1 MVVEIAQTL
10 GPEQTRFNDLHRSVR
25 TMIIV
30 RWIAVPWAFVQVL
43 SFEIPYPPGYKAM
56 ALGLS
61 SFLIVANVV
70 IWLLHRG
77 SGGRARARG
86 LAIAGLVIDAFVL
99 SAFVWLFAFDYDT
112 QVWALLGIAPLE
124 GAIMFQ
130 LRGALGTWV
139 PIAIIY
145 AGRDIWAAER
155 YGNPLIW
162 NSISFRMG
170 IGGIIALVAG
180 LMARDLMRERTQL
193 ADALDEI
200 KRIDKARSGLVS
212 MLGHDVRSPLTVIR
226 GVVETLLARW
236 DRVDDTDRRNLLESA
251 DRQAR
256 RLERLATDLLD
267 LARLDQGRMEL
278 DTEVLDVRAV
288 VEDALS
294 YVEGIDGKIAVDIQ
308 EGLTMRAD
316 PRRFEQV
323 VINLA
328 TNALSHGQPP
338 ITISGTTVDRR
349 ASLEVSDHGTGVDEA
364 ELAGLFEPFSA
375 DRKSGSVGYG
385 LAIVKAL
392 IEAQDGTVI
401 YEKNAHGGALFR
413 ISLPRD

>member
-1 MVVEIAQTL
+1 MVVEITQTL
-10 GPEQTRFNDLHRSVR
+10 EADQTRFNDLHRSVR

-30 RWIAVPWAFVQVL
+30 RWIAVPWAFVQIL
-43 SFEIPYPPGYKAM
+43 SFEAPYPPGYKAL
-56 ALGLS
+56 ALGIAG
-61 SFLIVANVV
+61 FLVVANVV
-70 IWLLHRG
+70 IWLLHRSPDG
-77 SGGRARARG
+77 RTRARQ
-86 LAIAGLVIDAFVL
+86 LAIAGLIIDVLVL
-99 SAFVWLFAFDYDT
+99 SSFVWLFAFDYET

-130 LRGALGTWV
+130 LRGAIGTWV
-139 PIAIIY
+139 PITIIY
-145 AGRDIWAAER
+145 AARDIWAADR

-180 LMARDLMRERTQL
+180 MMARDLMRERTQL
-193 ADALDEI
+193 EDALKEI
-200 KRIDKARSGLVS
+200 KRIDNMRSGLVS

-226 GVVETLLARW
+226 GVVETLLARG
-236 DRVDDTDRRNLLESA
+236 DAVGEA
-251 DRQAR
+251 DRLSLLDSANRQAQ
-256 RLERLATDLLD
+256 RLERLASDLLD

-278 DTEVLDVRAV
+278 DTQVLDVRAV

-294 YVEGIDGKIAVDIQ
+294 YVEGGDKIVVEIQ

-328 TNALSHGQPP
+328 MNALIHGEPP
-338 ITISGTTVDRR
+338 ISLSGTIVDGR
-349 ASLEVSDHGTGVDEA
+349 ASLEVSDRGPGVDET
-364 ELAGLFEPFSA
+364 ELAGLFEPFNA
-375 DRKSGSVGYG
+375 ERKSGSVGYG

-392 IEAQDGTVI
+392 VEAQDGTI
-401 YEKNAHGGALFR
+401 TYEKNPHGGALFR
-413 ISLPRD
+413 ISLPED

>member
-1 MVVEIAQTL
+1 MVEITQTL
-10 GPEQTRFNDLHRSVR
+10 EPEQTRFHDLHRSVR

-43 SFEIPYPPGYKAM
+43 SFEVPYPAGYKAM

-61 SFLIVANVV
+61 GFVVVANVV
-70 IWLLHRG
+70 IWLFHRG
-77 SGGRARARG
+77 PGGRARARG
-86 LAIAGLVIDAFVL
+86 LAITGLVIDVLVL
-99 SAFVWLFAFDYDT
+99 SCFVWLFAFDYDT

-139 PIAIIY
+139 PIALIY
-145 AGRDIWAAER
+145 AARDIWAAER

-180 LMARDLMRERTQL
+180 LMARDLMRERKQL

-200 KRIDKARSGLVS
+200 KRVDKMRAGLVS

-226 GVVETLLARW
+226 GVVETLLARG
-236 DRVDDTDRRNLLESA
+236 DAVGETDRRNLLESA
-251 DRQAR
+251 DRQAK

-278 DTEVLDVRAV
+278 ETEVLDVKTV
-288 VEDALS
+288 VEEALS
-294 YVEGIDGKIAVDIQ
+294 YVEGADQVSVAIQ

-323 VINLA
+323 VVNLA
-328 TNALSHGQPP
+328 TNALSHGAPP
-338 ITISGTTVDRR
+338 ITISGNLVDGR
-349 ASLEVSDHGTGVDEA
+349 ASLEISDRGTGVDEA
-364 ELAGLFEPFSA
+364 ELAGLFEPFSTE
-375 DRKSGSVGYG
+375 RKSGSVGYG

-392 IEAQDGTVI
+392 IEAQDGTVT
-401 YEKNAHGGALFR
+401 YETNEHGGALFR
-413 ISLPRD
+413 VSLPRD